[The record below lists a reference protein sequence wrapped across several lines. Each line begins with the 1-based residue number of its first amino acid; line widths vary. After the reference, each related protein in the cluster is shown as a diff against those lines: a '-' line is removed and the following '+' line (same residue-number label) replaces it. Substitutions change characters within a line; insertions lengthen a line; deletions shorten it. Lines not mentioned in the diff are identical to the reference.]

1 MATNTHLQRLDTAA
15 DTTGSSLAAS
25 NRVQFEDFIA
35 DDAGGIADGAVVM
48 FDLAETNDAD
58 KMLKVV
64 EAAAAKAGIGVNVNG
79 AAAAA
84 GDRVKACISGICEAL
99 VEGVNSSG
107 ANAAINVGDY
117 LCMSDNPGVLG
128 LFRVANDGQP
138 LAIAAQAVA
147 SGAATAK
154 VTVVVLKQF

>member
-1 MATNTHLQRLDTAA
+1 MATNTLLQRLDTAA
-15 DTTGSSLAAS
+15 NTTGSSTAAS

-35 DDAGGIADGAVVM
+35 DGAVADGAVVM

-79 AAAAA
+79 AAASA
-84 GDRVKACISGICEAL
+84 GDRVKACIAGICEAL

-107 ANAAINVGDY
+107 TNAAINVGDY